1 MTSTEERTVP
11 TLLYQRARVST
22 RDQRIFVLKLA
33 VVVALII
40 VGGAL
45 ALQAN
50 WLAMI
55 AGFIVLGAVYT
66 HAVELQHQCL
76 HHSAFTKARPHR
88 PVGVLL
94 GLPLLVSYSHYRVR
108 HLQHHKYLGSPQDS
122 EFFGFDTRQPL
133 TFRALFRGLFD
144 YGRVLVVIR
153 EIIRS
158 YRGTW
163 TYDLGQISDRR
174 RREIVSEYRL
184 IGAVIAVTAVVCLA
198 GFGEYA
204 VRLWIAPLVF
214 AVPMHFLVELPEHI
228 LCDSE
233 TSDVLR
239 NTRSITGS
247 WISTWFT
254 NGNNLH
260 VEHHA
265 AMTVPINRLRERHSE
280 VQELATYVD
289 HTYAAFFRRVLAE
302 ARRNAGAAT

>member
-1 MTSTEERTVP
+1 MTSTVEQTGP
-11 TLLYQRARVST
+11 QLLYQRARVSA
-22 RDQRIFVLKLA
+22 RDQRVFILKLA
-33 VVVALII
+33 IVVAITV

-50 WLAMI
+50 WPSMI
-55 AGFIVLGAVYT
+55 AGFIVLGAIYT

-108 HLQHHKYLGSPQDS
+108 HLQHHKYLGSPEDS

-133 TFRALFRGLFD
+133 TFRALFVGLFD
-144 YGRVLVVIR
+144 YGRLLVILK
-153 EIIRS
+153 EIFRS

-163 TYDLGQISDRR
+163 TYDLGQIADRR

-184 IGAVIAVTAVVCLA
+184 IGAVIAATAAVSAA

-204 VRLWIAPLVF
+204 VRLWIAPLVV

-247 WISTWFT
+247 WLSTWFT

-289 HTYAAFFRRVLAE
+289 PTYGTFFRRVLAE
-302 ARRNAGAAT
+302 ARRNTGPAV